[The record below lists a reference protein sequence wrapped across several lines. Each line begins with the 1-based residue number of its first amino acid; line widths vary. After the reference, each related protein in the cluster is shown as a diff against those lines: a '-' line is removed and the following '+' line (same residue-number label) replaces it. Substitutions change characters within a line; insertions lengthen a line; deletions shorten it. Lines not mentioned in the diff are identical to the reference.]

1 MVNENYANAYCIE
14 DISKIENYD
23 KAIADTTQTWVCHH
37 RLEIQDEH
45 INSLDYL
52 KKNNLYY
59 HRPAN
64 ELIFLTRG
72 EHTKLHNTGKHI
84 SEETR
89 KKISKFHKGRSLTEE
104 HRRKL
109 SEAKKGN
116 TNFLGRKH
124 TSETKLKMSEANK
137 GKTPWNKGIHH
148 SEESR
153 RKMSEAKK
161 GKTWKVI
168 DGKRVL
174 LSKNEVNNG

>member
-1 MVNENYANAYCIE
+1 MVNENYAYAYCKE
-14 DISKIENYD
+14 DISLIENYD
-23 KAIADTTQTWVCHH
+23 KAIADSTQTWVCHH

-89 KKISKFHKGRSLTEE
+89 KKISKFHKGKSLTEE

-116 TNFLGRKH
+116 TIWKGKLHTEETRK
-124 TSETKLKMSEANK
+124 KMSNSHKGQNK
-137 GKTPWNKGIHH
+137 GTHWYN
-148 SEESR
+148 
-153 RKMSEAKK
+153 
-161 GKTWKVI
+161 
-168 DGKRVL
+168 DGKINVCAFECPEGFVKGRL
-174 LSKNEVNNG
+174 KYGK

>member
-1 MVNENYANAYCIE
+1 MVNENYAYAYCKE
-14 DISKIENYD
+14 DISLIENYD

-37 RLEIQDEH
+37 RLEIQDGH
-45 INSLDYL
+45 NNSLDYL

-89 KKISKFHKGRSLTEE
+89 RKISKFHKGKSLTEE

-109 SEAKKGN
+109 SEAKIGN
-116 TNFLGRKH
+116 TIW
-124 TSETKLKMSEANK
+124 K
-137 GKTPWNKGIHH
+137 GKHH
-148 SEESR
+148 TEETR
-153 RKMSEAKK
+153 KKMSEAKK
-161 GKTWKVI
+161 GNTYNKGTHWY
-168 DGKRVL
+168 
-174 LSKNEVNNG
+174 NNGSVNKCAFECPEGFVKGRLKYGK